1 MDSAAGHRPAPEMMA
16 VVEKREI
23 GRAEVLPAWAAPAV
37 RFEPGWQPDAAQT
50 AGTEAGAPLLRA
62 GSKVPLW

>member
-23 GRAEVLPAWAAPAV
+23 GRAEVLPAWAPPGEL
-37 RFEPGWQPDAAQT
+37 FEPAWEPDEAQT
-50 AGTEAGAPLLRA
+50 AGEPTAPAGSRAPL
-62 GSKVPLW
+62 W